1 MLNCAK
7 KANPIRREITKEE
20 STRISL
26 RDNADLSKVV
36 IARIIKKEANILEN
50 VFPKTLKQEK
60 SFWTRRWSSIGSRVV
75 TRSSVSLKK

>member
-50 VFPKTLKQEK
+50 VFPKTLRQEK

-75 TRSSVSLKK
+75 TKNWVSQK